1 MWRVILVY
9 VFICIF
15 ALSIITKV
23 AIIQFRDGDM
33 WRAKAKSLTTQ
44 EFLVDA
50 SRGNIYDVDQNLLAT
65 SSPYYDI
72 GIDVNTEYL
81 RRLSDEEFNK
91 QVDSLS
97 LSLSNLLK
105 DKSRRDYYKELKT
118 ARSSGDRFVQVAK
131 EVSYKQLQIIKKFPV
146 FRLGKN
152 KGGFVVLQTSKRERP
167 FQMLASRTIGYQR
180 EDAKPIGLEG
190 AFNQY
195 LKGTGGRR
203 LMQKIAGGLW
213 KPLNDDDEVEPEDGS
228 DVISTIDIN
237 IQDVA
242 EHSLLI
248 QLAKNNAD
256 HGCAILMEVKTGAV
270 KAIANLTRKDSGF
283 YVENYNYAIGAA
295 TDPGSTFKLASLMAA
310 MEDGYIDLHDT
321 VDIGNG
327 TYKFFDKVVVDSH
340 HPEKSRLTVEE
351 VFEQSSN
358 VGVAKLIY
366 RYYSKD
372 PQKFV
377 DRLCK
382 FNLNAPLGLAIPGEA
397 RPRIKNRQDK
407 DWSGVTLPQMAYG
420 YELAITPI
428 QTLCLYNAV
437 ANDGVMVR
445 PQFVQEIRKKGQL
458 VKKFDPE
465 IIGMPPI
472 CTRKTVEM
480 ARKMMEGVVLY
491 GTGKALKSQTY
502 AIAGKTGTAQ
512 ILVNGSYKDHNKKAS
527 YQASFVG
534 YFPADNPKYSC
545 IVIVSAP
552 STGEYYGAQ
561 VAGPVFKDIADK
573 VYATSLD
580 IHKAVNAIQPEFAVK
595 APEAKPGNLKD
606 LQTIF
611 KDLNVKI
618 SGDPG
623 NSPWA
628 IVQIHDSSTITF
640 SSAKVEADL
649 KKNIIPNVIGM
660 VAQDALY
667 LLENNG
673 LHVKLNGSGV
683 ITKQIPEAG
692 TRFTKGTTIELELT
706 S

>member
-1 MWRVILVY
+1 MWRVGLVY
-9 VFICIF
+9 AGICLF
-15 ALSIITKV
+15 AV
-23 AIIQFRDGDM
+23 AIIVKVFLIQFKEGDM
-33 WRAKAKSLTTQ
+33 WRAKAKLLTTQ
-44 EFLVDA
+44 EFVVDA
-50 SRGNIYDVDQNLLAT
+50 SRGNIYDTDQNLLAT
-65 SSPYYDI
+65 SLPYYEI
-72 GIDVNTEYL
+72 GMDVNTEYL
-81 RRLSDEEFNK
+81 QRLSDSEFNR
-91 QVDSLS
+91 QADSLGFVLAS
-97 LSLSNLLK
+97 LLK
-105 DKSRRDYYKELKT
+105 EKSRREYYQELKT
-118 ARSSGDRFVQVAK
+118 ARSSGDRFVQIAK
-131 EVSYKQLQIIKKFPV
+131 EVSYKQLQIIKKFPL

-167 FQMLASRTIGYQR
+167 FQMLASRTIGYER
-180 EDAKPIGLEG
+180 EDIKPIGLEG

-195 LKGTGGRR
+195 LKGTVGKR
-203 LMQKIAGGLW
+203 LMQKIAGGVW
-213 KPLNDDDEVEPEDGS
+213 MPLNDDNEVDPEDGS

-242 EHSLLI
+242 EHSLLV

-270 KAIANLTRKDSGF
+270 KAIANLSRKDSGQ

-310 MEDGYIDLHDT
+310 MEDGYIDLNDT

-327 TYKFFDKVVVDSH
+327 SCKFFDKTVVDSH
-340 HPEKSRLTVEE
+340 HPEKSRLTVAE

-366 RYYSKD
+366 RYYARD

-397 RPRIKNRQDK
+397 KPRIKNRQDK

-420 YELAITPI
+420 YELAITPM

-437 ANDGVMVR
+437 ANEGVMVR
-445 PQFVQEIRKKGQL
+445 PRFVQEIRKKGQL
-458 VKKFDPE
+458 IKKFGPE
-465 IIGMPPI
+465 IIGAPPI
-472 CTRKTVEM
+472 CSRKTVEM
-480 ARKMMEGVVLY
+480 AKKMMEGVVLY
-491 GTGKALKSQTY
+491 GTGKALKNNTY

-512 ILVNGSYKDHNKKAS
+512 ILVNGSYKDHNKKAT

-573 VYATSLD
+573 VYSTSLE
-580 IHKAVNAIQPEFAVK
+580 IHKEINAVQPEYALK
-595 APEAKPGNLKD
+595 APVVKSGCLKD
-606 LQTIF
+606 VRLVLA
-611 KDLNVKI
+611 DLNIKTSGEHGKSGWALLEPGDSATVTI
-618 SGDPG
+618 SL
-623 NSPWA
+623 S
-628 IVQIHDSSTITF
+628 
-640 SSAKVEADL
+640 KVETDL
-649 KKNIIPNVIGM
+649 KKNVVPNVIGM

-673 LHVKLNGSGV
+673 FHVKINGSGV
-683 ITKQIPEAG
+683 IMKQSLEAG
-692 TRFTKGTTIELELT
+692 TKFTKGTTIELELT
-706 S
+706 